1 MDFNSCHWIAWI
13 LINAMSA
20 GRRIIRRIEEIEWA
34 ARSLLLGLNWWHSN
48 VSEIPPWFV
57 PSWKLWASPSQFAPA
72 WQVLLAF
79 SFSSCH
85 RNSDLFPCT
94 YLPISSDLF
103 TPIWW
108 PLDLTN
114 HIPVLG
120 VDSIDSSS
128 KPECSDQICTFRKV
142 MAEGDSANAWICQVT
157 WEKAGRRLLK
167 PNHFFTSLLVKLQR
181 LHRPWLSLWGPCIS
195 KPPQFVT
202 VSASV
207 NRELKSLENRAE
219 CQSTCGFGH
228 D

>member
-1 MDFNSCHWIAWI
+1 M
-13 LINAMSA
+13 
-20 GRRIIRRIEEIEWA
+20 
-34 ARSLLLGLNWWHSN
+34 WHSN

-85 RNSDLFPCT
+85 RNSDPFPCT
-94 YLPISSDLF
+94 YFPISSDLF

-167 PNHFFTSLLVKLQR
+167 PLSHIPFGKASTLTSAMAFALRPLHLQTTSVRDCECKCEPWIEVAWKPSWMSIHLWLRTR
-181 LHRPWLSLWGPCIS
+181 LG
-195 KPPQFVT
+195 
-202 VSASV
+202 
-207 NRELKSLENRAE
+207 N
-219 CQSTCGFGH
+219 
-228 D
+228 